1 MNGVGL
7 IADNVVLR
15 SFGSRL
21 CFRNV
26 LLSRRRVTPM
36 KSPLLVLAGFF
47 ALGIFLAR
55 PEHLLIS
62 ESIRDIALL
71 LAWGGISVICGLI
84 FLKAGWQRASFLLA
98 LAGFGIAGAT
108 TAFLFEFR
116 FPPNHVRYLASSGI
130 DVAAPVRLEGALAST
145 PIRTRYGLEFDVEA
159 SGIEVESSTSRAQF
173 HPLTGKIRLRLET
186 SDDPEAWSVIEL
198 MHLQL
203 GDSIRALVRLHRPR
217 IYQNP
222 GSFNFRH
229 WMESMDDLYWEGTIK
244 SPLLVDK
251 LPGARGLGVR
261 GFLEKTRGRLV
272 SAIDALYPPWSNKM
286 RDGAVLKAVLLG
298 ERNSLDSDTIENF
311 RKTGLYHLL
320 VIAGLH
326 IGLLALI
333 VEFLLRVFPIGQSW
347 RSGLVLAFLVI
358 YALLVEQRAPT
369 LRAALMISIYLIA
382 RLLYRE
388 HASLNAIGFAA
399 LVLLLYRPAWLLESG
414 FELSFAAALLIA
426 GLAVPILVRTTEPY
440 RRALRRI
447 GEIGRDISFNPH
459 QAQFRLDVRALTSVL
474 KSRVAFMR
482 GRPRLA
488 SFTVTGPIWLA
499 IWMANALL
507 FSAILQVGLLLPMAK
522 IFHRVAIAG
531 IGLNAL
537 AIPVMIALLGI
548 ALPTVCVA
556 AISPAIAAWPAKV
569 VSLILSALFA
579 LTDLPGLPG
588 WLSFRVSEPPAWV
601 AWGFV
606 LATVIAALA
615 LGRRARVFWVSMAA
629 LSVLAALIA
638 LHPFPPRLPL
648 GVFELTA
655 LDCGAGEALFLVLP
669 DQTTLLMDAGG
680 TRRGNTREM
689 AFQGRRWDPGEN
701 IVSPYLWS
709 RGIEKID
716 VLALSDAREEH
727 LGGLAAVVRNF
738 HVGEFWHGG
747 NPFTPS
753 YQDLLEQVNRRGIT
767 IRELGAGDRFVRG
780 TTTFLTLWPPVGPA
794 THFSSQ
800 GPTRDDSL
808 VMRISNGE
816 ASALLPGEISGNVEQ
831 ELLGSGFP
839 LEARALQVAHAG
851 SKNTFSSEFLGRV
864 LPQVALVS
872 AEDGGRSGQQR
883 SDALERLR
891 MAGAQVYRTDFDGA
905 VTVKMQAGSISVHT
919 YRASPTD

>member
-1 MNGVGL
+1 
-7 IADNVVLR
+7 
-15 SFGSRL
+15 
-21 CFRNV
+21 
-26 LLSRRRVTPM
+26 M
-36 KSPLLVLAGFF
+36 KSPLLVLASFF

-55 PEHLLIS
+55 PEHLLLS

-71 LAWGGISVICGLI
+71 LACGGISVICGLI
-84 FLKAGWQRASFLLA
+84 FLKVGWWRASFLLA

-108 TAFLFEFR
+108 TDYLFEFR

-130 DVAAPVRLEGALAST
+130 DTAGPVRLEGVLAST
-145 PIRTRYGLEFDVEA
+145 PIRTRYGLDFDMEA
-159 SGIEVESSTSRAQF
+159 SGIEVESSTSRAQL
-173 HPLTGKIRLRLET
+173 HPLSGRIRMRIET
-186 SDDPEAWSVIEL
+186 SEDPEAWSVIEL

-203 GDSIRALVRLHRPR
+203 GDSIRTLVRLSRPR
-217 IYQNP
+217 IYRNP
-222 GSFNFRH
+222 GSFDFRR
-229 WMESMDDLYWEGTIK
+229 WMESMEDVYWEGTIK
-244 SPLLVDK
+244 SPLLLEK
-251 LPGARGLGVR
+251 LHAARGPGLER
-261 GFLEKTRGRLV
+261 FLNLRSFLEKTRARLV
-272 SAIDALYPPWSNKM
+272 GAIDALYPPWSNKM

-298 ERNSLDSDTIENF
+298 ERASLDSDTIENF

-326 IGLLALI
+326 IGLLVLI
-333 VEFLLRVFPIGQSW
+333 LEFLLRVLPIGQTW
-347 RSGLVLAFLVI
+347 RSTLVLAFLVA

-369 LRAALMISIYLIA
+369 LRATLMISIYLIA

-426 GLAVPILVRTTEPY
+426 GLAVPILMRTTEPY
-440 RRALRRI
+440 RRALRHL
-447 GEIGRDISFNPH
+447 GEIGRDFRFKPR
-459 QAQFRLDVRALTSVL
+459 QAQFRLDVRAVTSGL
-474 KSRVAFMR
+474 ASRVAFMR
-482 GRPRLA
+482 RRPRLA
-488 SFTVTGPIWLA
+488 SFAVTGPIWLA
-499 IWMANALL
+499 IWIANALL
-507 FSAILQVGLLLPMAK
+507 FSAILQIGLLLPMAK
-522 IFHRVAIAG
+522 IFHRVVIAG

-556 AISPAIAAWPAKV
+556 VISPAIAAWPAKV
-569 VSLILSALFA
+569 LTLILSALFA

-588 WLSFRVSEPPAWV
+588 WLSFRVSEPPVWV
-601 AWGFV
+601 ALGFV

-638 LHPFPPRLPL
+638 LHPFPPRLPR

-680 TRRGNTREM
+680 TRRGNTREGT
-689 AFQGRRWDPGEN
+689 FQGRRWDPGEN

-716 VLALSDAREEH
+716 IVALSDAREEH
-727 LGGLAAVVRNF
+727 LGGLASVVRNF
-738 HVGEFWHGG
+738 YVGEFWHGR

-753 YQDLLEQVNRRGIT
+753 YQDLLDQVKRRGIT

-780 TTTFLTLWPPVGPA
+780 ATTLLTLWPQVGRA
-794 THFSSQ
+794 DDFSSQ
-800 GPTRDDSL
+800 SSSHDDSL

-816 ASALLPGEISGNVEQ
+816 SSALLPGEISGNVEQ
-831 ELLGSGFP
+831 ELLRSGYP
-839 LEARALQVAHAG
+839 LEAHTLQVAHSG
-851 SKNTFSSEFLGRV
+851 SKTSSSSEFLGRV

-872 AEDGGRSGQQR
+872 AEGGGRSGPQS

-891 MAGAQVYRTDFDGA
+891 MAGAQVYRTDLDGA
-905 VTVKMQAGSISVHT
+905 VTVRMQAGSISVHT